1 MTRAPSEQPADSVE
15 RRPGTSR
22 FRQLVTPVDL
32 VDVFVYVV
40 VLNLAIEYIPSVISE
55 TFTISLL
62 TAVLLKV
69 VLELVIVVK
78 ERVLGRLRGASTRAG
93 KVVGGVSLWLVAVGS
108 KFVVLELVDLVFR
121 GSVHLG
127 GFFQVTGLIITLLA
141 CRALVRRYLVPG
153 SAFI

>member
-108 KFVVLELVDLVFR
+108 KFVCSSWSTWSSAAR
-121 GSVHLG
+121 C
-127 GFFQVTGLIITLLA
+127 TLA
-141 CRALVRRYLVPG
+141 ASSRSPD
-153 SAFI
+153 

>member
-1 MTRAPSEQPADSVE
+1 VTRAPSEQPADSAE
-15 RRPGTSR
+15 RRPDTSR
-22 FRQLVTPVDL
+22 FRHLVTPVDL

-40 VLNLAIEYIPSVISE
+40 VLNLAIEYVPSVISE

-69 VLELVIVVK
+69 VLELVIAVK
-78 ERVLGRLRGASTRAG
+78 ERMLGRLRGATTRAG
-93 KVVGGVSLWLVAVGS
+93 KVVGGVSLWLIAVGS
-108 KFVVLELVDLVFR
+108 KFVVLELIDLVFR

-127 GFFQVTGLIITLLA
+127 GFFQVTGLVITLLA